1 MICTSIK
8 DKDFEQIKVILADP
22 AIEMAEIRLD
32 LCPIAVEDIKE
43 LFGNAKKPLVATCRF
58 SADNAWERLKSA
70 IEAGAMFA
78 DLELFEDEGDKDAG
92 LVEKEFTELC
102 RKNGTGIIRSYHNFK
117 GTPALAA
124 LKKKVRKCFES
135 GADIAKIATT
145 ARNFKDSCTIDS
157 LYDWFNDEYVPEVA
171 NLGSKPGSCSKH
183 IVPGK
188 SSGVFKAE
196 LIAFAMGELGRVS
209 RVDCLMNG
217 APFTYASL
225 NADECAAPGQL
236 NVEEMNVLLYNKK
249 SSTSLDSA
257 NASDAEGN
265 SRNSLTDSEKAIVSM
280 FSLENIVQ
288 QRNDNRKLLY
298 INRIYDTIPA
308 SKSYAQRAI
317 IAAALAQGTSRIY
330 NYTPC
335 ADSEAAIEVACALGA
350 TISKECAHIP
360 GSKKINGH
368 RKDNETCTKALCTL
382 VINGI
387 GASGKAHLHIAEL
400 HTGESGLLTRLM
412 VPLISLLNDCD
423 CRITG
428 ERTLLG
434 RPLKGLKE
442 TMALSG
448 VKLTGA
454 GKEQDISVP
463 FTINASDTN
472 ANNAQEPAKIAVD
485 GSNGSQIISGLM
497 MALPLCGHDS
507 EIIVENPKSIPYLR
521 MTSQVLAEFDI
532 QISILPESNATCY
545 NNSSSAFEFSKET
558 LKINSIEL
566 SGSNTFSTAETM
578 GTDSVLRIRIRGN
591 QIFKAADYVLEG
603 DWSGAANLMVAGAIL
618 GRAEVHGL
626 KSDTLQGDSAT
637 LDILAKAGALVSV
650 SPNKAQIDSSS
661 PDNIHKYLQSYRNS
675 QSGSIQPQ
683 YCVQNKAGHISNS
696 ATDIVTVVKA
706 PLLAFNI
713 SLENAP
719 DLFPIVAL
727 LAAFCS
733 GESRIEGTHRLVG
746 KESNRAQAIV
756 EMLRQ
761 MGVSVSLEDN
771 TLIVN
776 GESLS
781 SRILN
786 QRLPKGGAYSS
797 HHDHR
802 MAMALSIA
810 KLCTRATIEI
820 DDTGC
825 IAKSFPSFVC

>member
-1 MICTSIK
+1 MICTTIK
-8 DKDFEQIKVILADP
+8 DKDFEQIKAILADP

-43 LFGNAKKPLVATCRF
+43 LFGNATKPLVATCRF

-70 IEAGAMFA
+70 VEAGAMFA
-78 DLELFEDEGDKDAG
+78 DLELFEDEGDKEAG
-92 LVEKEFTELC
+92 LVEKEFTGLC
-102 RKNGTGIIRSYHNFK
+102 RKNGTRIIRSYHNFE
-117 GTPALAA
+117 GTPGLAVI
-124 LKKKVRKCFES
+124 KEKVRQCFEA

-145 ARNFKDSCTIDS
+145 AKNFKDSCTIDS
-157 LYDWFNDEYVPEVA
+157 LYEWFNDEYAPEVA
-171 NLGSKPGSCSKH
+171 NLDSRHRSCSKH

-188 SSGVFKAE
+188 SSGAFKAE

-225 NADECAAPGQL
+225 NADECTAPGQL
-236 NVEEMNVLLYNKK
+236 SVEEMNVLLYNKK

-288 QRNDNRKLLY
+288 QRNDNRKTLY
-298 INRIYDTIPA
+298 LNRIYDVVPA

-335 ADSEAAIEVACALGA
+335 ADSEAAIEAARALGA
-350 TISKECAHIP
+350 TISKEYSPQKEVCM
-360 GSKKINGH
+360 
-368 RKDNETCTKALCTL
+368 L

-387 GASGKAHLHIAEL
+387 GASEKTRLHIAEL

-472 ANNAQEPAKIAVD
+472 AKNAQEPVKIAVD

-497 MALPLCGHDS
+497 MALPISGYDY

-521 MTSQVLAEFDI
+521 MTAQVLAEFGI

-578 GTDSVLRIRIRGN
+578 DTDSVLRIRIRGN
-591 QIFKAADYVLEG
+591 QIFKAADYVLEC
-603 DWSGAANLMVAGAIL
+603 DWSGAANLLVAGAIL

-626 KSDTLQGDSAT
+626 KSDTLQGDSVI
-637 LDILAKAGALVSV
+637 LDILAKAGAVVSV
-650 SPNKAQIDSSS
+650 DSNKAK
-661 PDNIHKYLQSYRNS
+661 NE
-675 QSGSIQPQ
+675 
-683 YCVQNKAGHISNS
+683 AGHTSSS
-696 ATDIVTVVKA
+696 ATDIVTVMKA
-706 PLLAFNI
+706 PLRAFNV
-713 SLENAP
+713 SLEDAP
-719 DLFPIVAL
+719 DLFPVVVL
-727 LAAFCS
+727 LAAFCN

-746 KESNRAQAIV
+746 KESNRARAIV

-761 MGVSVSLEDN
+761 MGVPVSLEDN
-771 TLIVN
+771 TLIVK

-786 QRLPKGGAYSS
+786 QRLPKGGSYSS

-810 KLCTRATIEI
+810 ALCTRSIIEI
-820 DDTGC
+820 DDTEC
-825 IAKSFPSFVC
+825 IAKSFPNFEC

>member
-43 LFGNAKKPLVATCRF
+43 LFGNATKPLVATCRF
-58 SADNAWERLKSA
+58 SADNAWERLKVA

-78 DLELFEDEGDKDAG
+78 DLELFEDEGDKEAG

-102 RKNGTGIIRSYHNFK
+102 RKNGTRIIRSYHNFE
-117 GTPALAA
+117 GTPGLAI
-124 LKKKVRKCFES
+124 LKEKVRQCFEA

-145 ARNFKDSCTIDS
+145 AKNFKDSCTIDS
-157 LYDWFNDEYVPEVA
+157 LYDWFNDEYAPEVA
-171 NLGSKPGSCSKH
+171 NLDSMPGSCSKH

-188 SSGVFKAE
+188 SSGIFKAE

-225 NADECAAPGQL
+225 NADECTAPGQL
-236 NVEEMNVLLYNKK
+236 SVEEMNVLLYNKK
-249 SSTSLDSA
+249 SSTSLDIA

-265 SRNSLTDSEKAIVSM
+265 SCDSLTESEKSIVSM

-288 QRNDNRKLLY
+288 QRNDNRKTLY
-298 INRIYDTIPA
+298 LNRIYDAVPA

-335 ADSEAAIEVACALGA
+335 ADSEAAIEAARALGA
-350 TISKECAHIP
+350 TISKEYTP
-360 GSKKINGH
+360 Q
-368 RKDNETCTKALCTL
+368 KAVCTL

-387 GASGKAHLHIAEL
+387 GASEKTRLHIAEL

-434 RPLKGLKE
+434 RPLKGLQE

-454 GKEQDISVP
+454 HEGQAICVP
-463 FTINASDTN
+463 FTIKASDTN
-472 ANNAQEPAKIAVD
+472 ADIAVPAPVKIKVD

-497 MALPLCGHDS
+497 MALPMSGYDY

-521 MTSQVLAEFDI
+521 MTAQVLAEFGI

-558 LKINSIEL
+558 LKINLIEL
-566 SGSNTFSTAETM
+566 SGNNTFSTAETM

-591 QIFKAADYVLEG
+591 QIYKAADYVLEG
-603 DWSGAANLMVAGAIL
+603 DWSGAANLLVAGAIL

-626 KSDTLQGDSAT
+626 KSDTLQGDSVI

-650 SPNKAQIDSSS
+650 GPNKAQSE
-661 PDNIHKYLQSYRNS
+661 
-675 QSGSIQPQ
+675 
-683 YCVQNKAGHISNS
+683 AGHISSS
-696 ATDIVTVVKA
+696 ATDIVTVVKV

-719 DLFPIVAL
+719 DLFPVVAL

-746 KESNRAQAIV
+746 KESNRARAIV

-802 MAMALSIA
+802 MAMALSVA
-810 KLCTRATIEI
+810 ALCTRSIIEI
-820 DDTGC
+820 DDTEC
-825 IAKSFPSFVC
+825 IAKSFPNFEC